1 MSEKNDFI
9 QLPPI
14 KKDTSSDVVAFIW
27 EYMKISENSREK
39 VKDLIKDVHENGVK
53 LEYKAPKLYEVIPKG
68 EIAEFFKN
76 NAMEIKEELSTF
88 ANYYRGEKEGY
99 QVRCSAKEKE
109 VPLIELT
116 MTVPTKAA
124 AEAVCASWQTK
135 NKAVYEK
142 LLDMLM

>member
-1 MSEKNDFI
+1 MQAGSDTYPSACILK
-9 QLPPI
+9 I
-14 KKDTSSDVVAFIW
+14 KASRTFYI
-27 EYMKISENSREK
+27 YKIY
-39 VKDLIKDVHENGVK
+39 
-53 LEYKAPKLYEVIPKG
+53 YK
-68 EIAEFFKN
+68 
-76 NAMEIKEELSTF
+76 
-88 ANYYRGEKEGY
+88 GEKEGY

>member
-1 MSEKNDFI
+1 M
-9 QLPPI
+9 Q
-14 KKDTSSDVVAFIW
+14 
-27 EYMKISENSREK
+27 R
-39 VKDLIKDVHENGVK
+39 
-53 LEYKAPKLYEVIPKG
+53 KG
-68 EIAEFFKN
+68 
-76 NAMEIKEELSTF
+76 
-88 ANYYRGEKEGY
+88 
-99 QVRCSAKEKE
+99 KE